1 MTDRKQEKVYVI
13 LHETIAAS
21 LIKDFGSIGSLAGLA
36 YVNHTYCG
44 GAVVYD
50 VVAAILFFGWTFSK
64 VLKKSG
70 VYMSLTFDEL
80 REWARRETRE
90 AA

>member
-1 MTDRKQEKVYVI
+1 MKQEKVYVI

-21 LIKDFGSIGSLAGLA
+21 LVKDFGSVGSLAGLA
-36 YVNHTYCG
+36 YVNYTYCG
-44 GAVVYD
+44 GVAIYDIVAVTMF
-50 VVAAILFFGWTFSK
+50 VAWTLSK
-64 VLKKSG
+64 ALKGSG

-80 REWARRETRE
+80 REWARRETRG